1 MERVLMRLVF
11 ITDNGFSENDHV
23 YYFNAA
29 NHAHTGH
36 LRKYFDEFI
45 FLARKDRYDKSNFRI
60 NNNWPVFLFEKYDLL
75 GIYKKLVEV
84 VKDADAVICYGING
98 YFAYKVAKKYK
109 KPVIVYVGGDA
120 YDILISKG
128 TLKARTLAPIIR
140 YIEKKKCINADY
152 VHYCDNYLI
161 ERYPTKGELLACSG
175 VVINVD
181 EENLSKRINK
191 IRNKRDKKF
200 VIGLIG
206 HTKNNL
212 KGVDTAI
219 KAIKKLNDDF
229 ELQIVGKGDPGEF
242 ANLADNLGIR
252 DRIKF
257 MGTLK
262 AGDEIFHWLDN
273 IDIYIHPSLVEGLPR
288 AVIEA
293 MSRGCPVISSNAGG
307 LPRLIDVDFR
317 IAFGDYTSLANKL
330 MLLSNNLHMMEEQA
344 RKNFERSDEFSPSK
358 REEKYDAFYGKF
370 TGKPI
375 NAEYSNVNLH

>member
-1 MERVLMRLVF
+1 MRLVF
-11 ITDNGFSENDHV
+11 ITDSGFSENEHAF
-23 YYFNAA
+23 YFNAA

-36 LRKYFDEFI
+36 LKKYFDEFI

-60 NNNWPVFLFEKYDLL
+60 TNNWPVFLFEKFDFW

-98 YFAYKVAKKYK
+98 YFAYKVAKKYN

-120 YDILISKG
+120 YDILIRKG
-128 TLKARTLAPIIR
+128 TLKARTIAPIIR

-152 VHYCDNYLI
+152 VHYCDNFLI
-161 ERYPTKGELLACSG
+161 ERYPTNGKLLTCSG
-175 VVINVD
+175 VVINID
-181 EENLSKRINK
+181 QDNLTKRINK
-191 IRNKRDKKF
+191 IRNKRDSKF

-219 KAIKKLNDDF
+219 KAINELNDDF

-242 ANLADNLGIR
+242 ANLANNLGIR

-262 AGDEIFHWLDN
+262 AGDEIFQWLDN

-293 MSRGCPVISSNAGG
+293 MSRGCPIISSNAGG
-307 LPRLIDVDFR
+307 LPRLIDSNFR
-317 IAFGDYTSLANKL
+317 IEFGDYTSLANKL
-330 MLLSNNLHMMEEQA
+330 ILLSNNSDMMVEQA
-344 RKNFERSDEFSPSK
+344 KRNFEASNEFSSSN
-358 REEKYDAFYGKF
+358 RVEKYDAFYGEIMRKIE
-370 TGKPI
+370 K
-375 NAEYSNVNLH
+375 S